1 MVMEP
6 ISVDEAERLARRN
19 GLKPIRDIKT
29 GTISLARTI
38 KLGFLSVS
46 WTEVEREL
54 NERGLALYRSNG
66 SVVIAPR

>member
-29 GTISLARTI
+29 GTISLARTA
-38 KLGFLSVS
+38 KLGFQRVS

-54 NERGLALYRSNG
+54 NERGLALYKSNG
-66 SVVIAPR
+66 SVVIAPQ